1 MDKFSK
7 TLADIRSL
15 KIQGAENVARSAVVA
30 FRSYALELK
39 TKSRAEFLRKI
50 RQAKDK
56 IFFTRPTEP
65 LMRNSINFIMKNS
78 RSGSVDEMKRK
89 IKKSSKDVLDHFDFA
104 QEKIADIGSKLIR
117 NGTVVC
123 TYCHSSTVV
132 SVLKK
137 AKSQGKKFKVNVT
150 ETRPLYQGRITAKDL
165 SKAKIPV
172 DLCVDSAE
180 CFELK
185 ESSIVLIGADAITKK
200 HIYNKIGT
208 ESFLVMAKKYKI
220 PVYVCTDSWK
230 FDPEHMHE
238 KIEFRKTEEVWKK
251 PPKGVKIENPA
262 FDEIEPELIKAIVS
276 ELGVLSFKEFL
287 RKKHSKKLK

>member
-15 KIQGAENVARSAVVA
+15 KIQGAENVARSAVLA
-30 FRSYALELK
+30 FEHYALGLK
-39 TKSRAEFLRKI
+39 TKSRADFLKKI
-50 RQAKDK
+50 RIAKEK
-56 IFFTRPTEP
+56 VFSTRPTEP
-65 LMRNSINFIMKNS
+65 LMRSSINFIIKNS
-78 RSGSVDEMKRK
+78 RPGSVDEMKRE
-89 IKKSSKDVLDHFDFA
+89 IKKSSKDVLDHFDLA
-104 QEKIADIGSKLIR
+104 QKKIADIGSKLIR
-117 NGTVVC
+117 NGTVVS
-123 TYCHSSTVV
+123 THCHSSTVV

-185 ESSIVLIGADAITKK
+185 ESSIVLIGADAITKR
-200 HIYNKIGT
+200 HVYNKIGT
-208 ESFLVMAKKYKI
+208 EAFLIMAKKYKI

-238 KIEFRKTEEVWKK
+238 KIEFRKAEEVWKK

-276 ELGVLSFKEFL
+276 EIGVLSFNEFL
-287 RKKHSKKLK
+287 RKKAKK

>member
-30 FRSYALELK
+30 FEHYALGLK
-39 TKSRAEFLRKI
+39 TKSRAEFLKKI
-50 RQAKDK
+50 KAAKEK
-56 IFFTRPTEP
+56 MFSTRPTEP

-78 RSGSVDEMKRK
+78 RSGSVEEMRKK
-89 IKKSSKDVLDHFDFA
+89 IKKSSREVLDHFDLT
-104 QEKIADIGSKLIR
+104 QKKIAEIGSRLIR
-117 NGTVVC
+117 NGTIVS
-123 TYCHSSTVV
+123 THCHSSTVV

-137 AKSQGKKFKVNVT
+137 AKSQGKKFKVKVT

-165 SKAKIPV
+165 SKSKIPV

-185 ESSIVLIGADAITKK
+185 ESSIVLIGVDAITKK

-208 ESFLVMAKKYKI
+208 EAFLIMAKKYKI
-220 PVYVCTDSWK
+220 PVYVCADSWK
-230 FDPEHMHE
+230 FDLEHMHE

-276 ELGVLSFKEFL
+276 EIGILSFKDFL
-287 RKKHSKKLK
+287 RKVNFK